1 MLQVGEVLNGR
12 YEILQL
18 LGEGGMGAVY
28 KASDRELDR
37 FVALKVIRPELAS
50 NPSILARFKQEL
62 LLAHQVT
69 HRNVIRIYDLAEA
82 DGVKYITMEFVEGKD
97 LRTLIREKN
106 KFAPEEAVEI
116 IQQVCLALEAA
127 HNVGVIHRDLK
138 PQNIMLD
145 SSGRVLVMD
154 FGLARTLEGDGMTQT
169 GAIVGTMEYMS
180 PEQALAKDLDQRS
193 DLFALGLILYEML
206 TGKAPFKAESALA
219 SLIKRTQERAV
230 PVSDVDNQ
238 IPGTL
243 SGIVSKCLE
252 RDLELRYQSAAAILA
267 DLNTWKDKRAAGTIN
282 FDASVKPW
290 GQTVPW
296 PLITGI
302 LTALILAI
310 SAYMLRDRL
319 FRPAPGPGSAVVV
332 HPVSLAILPFQ
343 NASGDQKL
351 DWLGSSLA
359 DMLSTDVG
367 QSAHLRTVSSANLHQ
382 IFTDLRISSGTALDP
397 ATIRRVADFSNADRV
412 VWGQYA
418 RFGDQIR
425 IDATLLDIK
434 SGGTVPLK
442 IDVPSEKEIPGAID
456 RLAESI
462 RQKLALPE
470 NVLKE
475 LKASSFQPS
484 SKSIEA
490 LREYNQGIDS
500 QRDGRNLEA
509 QKYFEGATKEDPA
522 FALAFSKLAQAYG
535 SLGYD
540 SEAEQSA
547 KKAVALSQDLPA
559 AEKYLISA
567 IELQVVKNYPEAIK
581 AYENLATVMP
591 GSSDVQSAL
600 ASLYQDSGD
609 LVKARDY
616 YQKLLSS
623 NPKDVAATLNLGR
636 IEIKSGNPQGSFD
649 PLNRAYSLAAQVD
662 NQEQKATSLHLMAVA
677 YRMLNKPQEVLHNEE
692 QALKIW
698 RDIGQKR
705 GLAFSLNEMAKA
717 QASLGNN
724 KEALP
729 NFEEALQ
736 IRREIGDK
744 RGLGDT
750 LIDMGNFSD
759 DRGDHDL
766 ALKTFKEAL
775 DLERDLS
782 NEGMQAICLNNIGT
796 VYSEKGQF
804 EDSLTYYQQALQ
816 LREKAKV
823 PQDIVEAVHNLGET
837 YADMGQYDKA
847 IAYYLRALD
856 LRRGMNDQRGAAIES
871 YGLGMLFAYQGRFGA
886 AINSEQEALKT
897 FRNIQD
903 KTEWMA
909 QVLGGTGETL
919 ILAGRGDEAMT
930 YLDEALKV
938 ARELKSDSKEAPT
951 LGFQGDAHFYGGDL
965 KSAHASYADALR
977 VAVRS
982 KEPINILIAKADLAK
997 VQVGEKRVQGVVLS
1011 LRQLVPQSDE
1021 LGLKYTSVECSIV
1034 IAEAMML
1041 SRDRSPARQE
1051 LERALLLSDKLG
1063 MQPLSARAHY
1073 LLAVIARDSNDN
1085 SGARDHY
1092 REALRLLDA
1101 MKKDP
1106 GAEKLLQRSDFKAIY
1121 DESTRE
1127 TQQSAK
1133 N

>member
-509 QKYFEGATKEDPA
+509 QKYFEGDTKEDPA

-540 SEAEQSA
+540 SEAG
-547 KKAVALSQDLPA
+547 AVCQEGGG
-559 AEKYLISA
+559 AESGS
-567 IELQVVKNYPEAIK
+567 
-581 AYENLATVMP
+581 P
-591 GSSDVQSAL
+591 GCRKVLDFSHRVT
-600 ASLYQDSGD
+600 SG
-609 LVKARDY
+609 
-616 YQKLLSS
+616 
-623 NPKDVAATLNLGR
+623 
-636 IEIKSGNPQGSFD
+636 
-649 PLNRAYSLAAQVD
+649 
-662 NQEQKATSLHLMAVA
+662 
-677 YRMLNKPQEVLHNEE
+677 
-692 QALKIW
+692 
-698 RDIGQKR
+698 
-705 GLAFSLNEMAKA
+705 
-717 QASLGNN
+717 
-724 KEALP
+724 
-729 NFEEALQ
+729 
-736 IRREIGDK
+736 
-744 RGLGDT
+744 
-750 LIDMGNFSD
+750 
-759 DRGDHDL
+759 
-766 ALKTFKEAL
+766 
-775 DLERDLS
+775 
-782 NEGMQAICLNNIGT
+782 
-796 VYSEKGQF
+796 
-804 EDSLTYYQQALQ
+804 
-816 LREKAKV
+816 
-823 PQDIVEAVHNLGET
+823 
-837 YADMGQYDKA
+837 
-847 IAYYLRALD
+847 
-856 LRRGMNDQRGAAIES
+856 
-871 YGLGMLFAYQGRFGA
+871 
-886 AINSEQEALKT
+886 
-897 FRNIQD
+897 
-903 KTEWMA
+903 
-909 QVLGGTGETL
+909 
-919 ILAGRGDEAMT
+919 
-930 YLDEALKV
+930 
-938 ARELKSDSKEAPT
+938 
-951 LGFQGDAHFYGGDL
+951 
-965 KSAHASYADALR
+965 
-977 VAVRS
+977 
-982 KEPINILIAKADLAK
+982 
-997 VQVGEKRVQGVVLS
+997 
-1011 LRQLVPQSDE
+1011 
-1021 LGLKYTSVECSIV
+1021 
-1034 IAEAMML
+1034 
-1041 SRDRSPARQE
+1041 QE
-1051 LERALLLSDKLG
+1051 LS
-1063 MQPLSARAHY
+1063 
-1073 LLAVIARDSNDN
+1073 
-1085 SGARDHY
+1085 
-1092 REALRLLDA
+1092 
-1101 MKKDP
+1101 
-1106 GAEKLLQRSDFKAIY
+1106 
-1121 DESTRE
+1121 
-1127 TQQSAK
+1127 
-1133 N
+1133 